1 MEWRPKGEK
10 GIVLKFD
17 YEQGIKN
24 LLGGNIDYG
33 RAEFDAQTILYAS
46 RRRSYSM
53 RFGTGFY
60 TMRTA
65 HWDFVDYSNFHNN
78 NIPGGW
84 NDEWTGD
91 FELLSSQWYNASDY
105 YLRANCTY
113 EAPIILSAWL
123 PLVGRYFE
131 KERFYIS
138 GLMVK
143 HLTPY
148 TEWGYGLSTRLVS
161 LGFFAAFREL
171 KFDGVGCRF
180 GFELFRNW

>member
-10 GIVLKFD
+10 GVVLKFD

-33 RAEFDAQTILYAS
+33 RAEFDAQTIFYAS

-65 HWDFVDYSNFHNN
+65 HWDFVDYTNFHNN

-113 EAPIILSAWL
+113 EAHHP
-123 PLVGRYFE
+123 VG
-131 KERFYIS
+131 
-138 GLMVK
+138 MD
-143 HLTPY
+143 
-148 TEWGYGLSTRLVS
+148 
-161 LGFFAAFREL
+161 AAGGKIFRERAIL
-171 KFDGVGCRF
+171 HQRTDGEAPYSIHRMGIRTEHPSGITGVLRRLQGT
-180 GFELFRNW
+180 EI